1 MQPRDWTALLNALP
15 TSRLL
20 TIPTKAFAAA
30 LRFQLG
36 VDGRPDDP
44 NASCVCGH
52 HPLDAAHA
60 ISCSSTGATSR
71 IHTRLRDVVRAAA
84 NFCGLRPDTNE
95 PRQQP
100 NSNNSRGGADI
111 RITRLRP
118 TGFTVAGVPA
128 VARHQGT
135 VLIVDVTTAAV
146 GAASHRDRADREPAR
161 SVVRY
166 VEARKHTQTEDSAVA
181 RLNGSQYLPCGME
194 RDTLTLGDGMG
205 QAIKR
210 FASQNQGLEY
220 EGREDLLQGY
230 VEGLWSAPTAER
242 YWRKVIV
249 AQIVI
254 AREEEVARAFGINSP
269 GG

>member
-1 MQPRDWTALLNALP
+1 M
-15 TSRLL
+15 
-20 TIPTKAFAAA
+20 
-30 LRFQLG
+30 
-36 VDGRPDDP
+36 
-44 NASCVCGH
+44 
-52 HPLDAAHA
+52 
-60 ISCSSTGATSR
+60 
-71 IHTRLRDVVRAAA
+71 
-84 NFCGLRPDTNE
+84 
-95 PRQQP
+95 
-100 NSNNSRGGADI
+100 
-111 RITRLRP
+111 
-118 TGFTVAGVPA
+118 
-128 VARHQGT
+128 
-135 VLIVDVTTAAV
+135 
-146 GAASHRDRADREPAR
+146 
-161 SVVRY
+161 
-166 VEARKHTQTEDSAVA
+166 TEDSAVA
-181 RLNGSQYLPCGME
+181 RLNGSQCLPCGME